1 MKPTLHIFGLA
12 IDSYTLMMVLGA
24 LLSFV
29 LVLLINHKK
38 KEFQLPK
45 KDIVFLC
52 CFVLLGA
59 SFGARFLFFITMIPT
74 FHSVKEALRCLFV
87 DGGLVFY
94 GGAIGGILM
103 GILYVKLYGLNLL
116 KYMELILPVLPFG
129 HALGRIG
136 CFLSGCCY
144 GKLVDAQ
151 HGFHFA
157 SLNEGEYALPV
168 QLYEA
173 CFLFLLSACLI
184 TCTFLLK
191 KKKPYLMSGLYFF
204 CYGIWRF
211 IIEFF
216 RGDEIRGVY
225 LLSTSQWIS
234 IVIIAIGAY
243 FLFFHPEKC
252 PFFQQQNPWIK
263 KKEVEE

>member
-1 MKPTLHIFGLA
+1 MKPTLHIFGLS

-29 LVLLINHKK
+29 LVLFINHKK
-38 KEFQLPK
+38 KEFQLPW

-52 CFVLLGA
+52 CFVLFGA
-59 SFGARFLFFITMIPT
+59 SFGARFLFFITMIPH
-74 FHSVKEALRCLFV
+74 FHSVKEALRCLFI

-103 GILYVKLYGLNLL
+103 GILYIKLYGLDLHR
-116 KYMELILPVLPFG
+116 YMELIFPILPFG
-129 HALGRIG
+129 HAIGRIG

-144 GKLVDAQ
+144 GKLVDAE

-173 CFLFLLSACLI
+173 GFLFLLSLTLI
-184 TCTFLLK
+184 VLCFSLK
-191 KKKPYLMSGLYFF
+191 KKKPYLLSGLYFF
-204 CYGIWRF
+204 SYGIWRF
-211 IIEFF
+211 LIEFL
-216 RGDEIRGVY
+216 RGDEIRGV
-225 LLSTSQWIS
+225 LILSTSQWIS
-234 IVIIAIGAY
+234 LFVIALGAY
-243 FLFFHPEKC
+243 LLFFHPEKC
-252 PFFQQQNPWIK
+252 PFFQQQKPWIK
-263 KKEVEE
+263 KRKVEE